1 MYAEI
6 VFKNGVIW
14 TADRLHPLAQAIAVT
29 GEEIIFCGSNA
40 DACAYTGE
48 KTQVHDL
55 AGRFMM
61 PAFIDGHCHYTLT
74 ADDICGVNL
83 QGMNTPEA
91 YLRAIGDKLA
101 ARPNAEFIRGGG
113 FLEAVFPD
121 VGPDKALL
129 DAISLDIPIVIVSET
144 YHSLWVNS
152 KALAIAGINA
162 HTPDPLNGRI
172 ERNSLG
178 EPSGCLRET
187 AQALVLECLPD
198 WSVEEYKES
207 ILHFQNLAHRL
218 GITGACDPWLDIHGQ
233 NATSAL
239 IELDDQRQIK
249 MNLRGAILAAPALGQ
264 EQFPALNSRLNT
276 LRRQG
281 KHFQATTLKFF
292 ADGIFETKTAL
303 MLEPY
308 AAAAGKG
315 DNYYGEQ
322 NWNTSELQALFTTA
336 DKAHWQLHIHC
347 IADGAVR
354 QALDAFEHL
363 QKTNGKRD
371 SRHCIAH
378 ATACAAEDFPRF
390 KALGVSVMLN
400 TFWASRDKTWL
411 MIADWI
417 GHDRAERY
425 LYPVESFFNAGAIVT
440 NASDYPVTA
449 WPNPLIGIE
458 TAVTRQ
464 PADNYHPWVFDYS
477 NPVHQQVPW
486 PEERTSVE
494 RMLEA
499 CTVNQAWANFMES
512 YTGSIVPGKKADFI
526 ILNNNPLSVAAED
539 IGVITVHQTW
549 FEGECVYRASSQPD
563 IPATHDLTS
572 C

>member
-1 MYAEI
+1 MYAEM
-6 VFKNGVIW
+6 VFKNGVVW
-14 TADRLHPLAQAIAVT
+14 TADQQHPLAQAVAITA
-29 GEEIIFCGSNA
+29 GEIIFRGSNA
-40 DACAYTGE
+40 EASAFIGE
-48 KTQVHDL
+48 KTQIHDL

-61 PAFIDGHCHYTLT
+61 PAFIDGHCHYTLS
-74 ADDICGVNL
+74 ADDLCGVNL

-91 YLRAIGDKLA
+91 YLSAIRDKLA

-113 FLEAVFPD
+113 FLEAAFPGA
-121 VGPDKALL
+121 GPDKCLL
-129 DAISLDIPIVIVSET
+129 DAVSSDIPIVIASET
-144 YHSLWVNS
+144 YHSIWVNS
-152 KALAIAGINA
+152 KALAMAGINA
-162 HTPDPLNGRI
+162 QTPDPLNGRI

-187 AQALVLECLPD
+187 AQALVSDLLPD

-207 ILHFQNLAHRL
+207 ILHFQTLAHRL
-218 GITGACDPWLDIHGQ
+218 GITGACDPWLDIRGQ

-249 MNLRGAILAAPALGQ
+249 MNLRGALLATPALGRT
-264 EQFPALNSRLNT
+264 QFPALNSRLNA
-276 LRRQG
+276 LRRKG

-303 MLEPY
+303 RLEPY
-308 AAAAGKG
+308 AADAGKG
-315 DNYYGEQ
+315 NNYYGEQ
-322 NWNTSELQALFTTA
+322 NWNTSELQALFTEA
-336 DKAHWQLHIHC
+336 DKAQWQLHIHC

-354 QALDAFEHL
+354 QALDAFEHT

-378 ATACAAEDFPRF
+378 ATACAAEDYSRF
-390 KALGVSVMLN
+390 AALGVSVMLN

-417 GHDRAERY
+417 GHERAERY
-425 LYPVESFFNAGAIVT
+425 LYPVDSFFKAGAIVT

-464 PADNYHPWVFDYS
+464 PANNYHPWVFDFS
-477 NPVHQQVPW
+477 NPIHQQIPW
-486 PEERTSVE
+486 PEECTQVE
-494 RMLEA
+494 NMLSA
-499 CTVNQAWANFMES
+499 CTINQAWANFIES
-512 YTGSIVPGKKADFI
+512 YTGSITPGKKADFI
-526 ILNNNPLSVAAED
+526 ILDNNPLRVASED
-539 IGVITVHQTW
+539 IGAITVLQTW
-549 FEGECVYRASSQPD
+549 FEGECVYAASAQ
-563 IPATHDLTS
+563 TN
-572 C
+572 